1 MLRQEWSQLGFDCN
15 GQAGREHHCRNRA
28 RCGRSA
34 LLWRDERRAQSD
46 RSSTQNSEIEWMS
59 VRQEVAEEFTKQ
71 AGPPVADSSTA
82 VAGSGGRRS
91 LQLINRIFE
100 ANRRRAADHPDCK
113 SNHSR
118 RIEVRFHPRGRPQ
131 AGLSRL
137 RRDPCAA
144 EGEPE
149 DPNRLRGDLGETR
162 QCPFWSA
169 SG

>member
-1 MLRQEWSQLGFDCN
+1 MGKLVANIIVEIMRDASVQ
-15 GQAGREHHCRNRA
+15 
-28 RCGRSA
+28 

-71 AGPPVADSSTA
+71 AGPPVADRSTA

-137 RRDPCAA
+137 RRDPCRRRRRA
-144 EGEPE
+144 GRP
-149 DPNRLRGDLGETR
+149 
-162 QCPFWSA
+162 
-169 SG
+169 